1 MLRGLRFS
9 LAVEVNGT
17 IANTNAT
24 HRDGTR
30 LTLVDMDFGKLA
42 GGMEKLSGLGAANP
56 GAMTMDQARALW
68 KDVPG
73 VKVDMNE
80 ELTVVFQ

>member
-1 MLRGLRFS
+1 M
-9 LAVEVNGT
+9 NGT
-17 IANTNAT
+17 IASTNAT

-30 LTLVDMDFGKLA
+30 LTLIDMEFEKLA
-42 GGMEKLSGLGAANP
+42 GGMEKLSSLGGATA
-56 GAMTMDQARALW
+56 GAMTMEQARSLF
-68 KDVPG
+68 KEIPG